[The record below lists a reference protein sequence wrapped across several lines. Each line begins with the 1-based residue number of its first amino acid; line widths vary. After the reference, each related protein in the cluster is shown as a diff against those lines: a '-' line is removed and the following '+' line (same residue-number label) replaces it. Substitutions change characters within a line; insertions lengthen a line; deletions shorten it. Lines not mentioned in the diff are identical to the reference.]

1 MLTSPGNPEVGPSL
15 KLMSTSRAFNDEAL
29 ARLLLQ
35 ALRDP
40 QARRRMIGR
49 LRPRLVGTPPS
60 EAAAAPVARLADPPA
75 RLVILDCPG
84 QFR

>member
-49 LRPRLVGTPPS
+49 LRPRLVGTPHPKH
-60 EAAAAPVARLADPPA
+60 RLP
-75 RLVILDCPG
+75 RLRGSLIRRPG
-84 QFR
+84 W

>member
-1 MLTSPGNPEVGPSL
+1 
-15 KLMSTSRAFNDEAL
+15 MSTSRAFNDEAL

-49 LRPRLVGTPPS
+49 LRPRLVGKPHPKQRL
-60 EAAAAPVARLADPPA
+60 ARL
-75 RLVILDCPG
+75 RGSLI
-84 QFR
+84 RRHSW